1 MIENKTLQILS
12 NFKIFKG
19 FTEDDLK
26 KRCKLSKT
34 TIQRSGY
41 IDERRTEQFNSLYGN

>member
-12 NFKIFKG
+12 NLEIFKG
-19 FTEDDLK
+19 FTEDDLE

-34 TIQRSGY
+34 TFQRSGY
-41 IDERRTEQFNSLYGN
+41 IDERRKEQFNSFFEM